1 MLDRI
6 FDPENRFWTFA
17 NKMADLVV
25 LEFLTFVCCLP
36 LVTVGAAFSA
46 FWRMTLALVKDEE
59 PRIFSGYFRTF
70 RERFLTG
77 TAAWLAHLALTA
89 FLLLDVS
96 LALGMGTVAGAFL
109 AGLFGALLLL
119 LSLAGLWLYPLVG
132 AKGLSW
138 REAVTAASLLAV
150 RHLFSGL
157 LGLALLGAA
166 LAGSFCIPYGVL
178 FLPALA
184 CWGTA
189 RIINRVLDRNETAE
203 PPGDAND
210 AEGAL

>member
-77 TAAWLAHLALTA
+77 TAAWLAHLALA
-89 FLLLDVS
+89 GFLSFDALLS
-96 LALGMGTVAGAFL
+96 LRMGTVAGAFL
-109 AGLFGALLLL
+109 GGLFAALLLL
-119 LSLAGLWLYPLVG
+119 LSLALLLP
-132 AKGLSW
+132 
-138 REAVTAASLLAV
+138 SLLRLLQPPQHPEYLA
-150 RHLFSGL
+150 RLQKPQPAHLQSPVYPQT
-157 LGLALLGAA
+157 
-166 LAGSFCIPYGVL
+166 SHN
-178 FLPALA
+178 LPPLP
-184 CWGTA
+184 C
-189 RIINRVLDRNETAE
+189 
-203 PPGDAND
+203 
-210 AEGAL
+210 

>member
-17 NKMADLVV
+17 NKLADLVV
-25 LEFLTFVCCLP
+25 LELLCFVCCLP
-36 LVTVGAAFSA
+36 LVTAGAAFSA
-46 FWRMTLALVKDEE
+46 FWRMTLALAKDEE
-59 PRIFSGYFRTF
+59 PRLFPGFFQALRA
-70 RERFLTG
+70 RFFTA
-77 TAAWLAHLALTA
+77 TAAWLTHLTLTA

-96 LALGMGTVAGAFL
+96 LALRMGTVAGAFL

-119 LSLAGLWLYPLVG
+119 LSLAGLWLYPLAG
-132 AKGLSW
+132 ARGLPW
-138 REAVTAASLLAV
+138 REAVVTASLLAV

-157 LGLALLGAA
+157 LGLALLGVA
-166 LAGSFCIPYGVL
+166 LAGSFYIPYGVL

-189 RIINRVLDRNETAE
+189 RIINRVLDRDEGAE
-203 PPGDAND
+203 PPDDPND
-210 AEGAL
+210 TEGAL

>member
-36 LVTVGAAFSA
+36 LVTAGAAFSA

-77 TAAWLAHLALTA
+77 TAAWLAHLALA
-89 FLLLDVS
+89 GFLSFDALLS
-96 LALGMGTVAGAFL
+96 LRMGTVAGAFL
-109 AGLFGALLLL
+109 GGLFAALLLL
-119 LSLAGLWLYPLVG
+119 LSLAGLWLYPLIGVG
-132 AKGLSW
+132 GLRW
-138 REAVTAASLLAV
+138 REAVTTACLLAV
-150 RHLFSGL
+150 GHLPSGL
-157 LGLALLGAA
+157 AAITLLGGAMA
-166 LAGSFCIPYGVL
+166 VSFRLPYGVL

-184 CWGTA
+184 GYGA
-189 RIINRVLDRNETAE
+189 AKLINRVLDRYKEVI
-203 PPGDAND
+203 
-210 AEGAL
+210 L

>member
-1 MLDRI
+1 M
-6 FDPENRFWTFA
+6 
-17 NKMADLVV
+17 
-25 LEFLTFVCCLP
+25 
-36 LVTVGAAFSA
+36 
-46 FWRMTLALVKDEE
+46 
-59 PRIFSGYFRTF
+59 
-70 RERFLTG
+70 
-77 TAAWLAHLALTA
+77 
-89 FLLLDVS
+89 
-96 LALGMGTVAGAFL
+96 AGAFL

-203 PPGDAND
+203 PPDDADD